1 MLIEDHVQTAKDF
14 LDAADREFD
23 AGDELQGSE
32 KLWGAASH
40 AVMAA
45 AIRRGWKS
53 GSHRALKEAVSKLI
67 VEYNDQSLRGGFIA
81 AEKFHINFYHGA
93 MEEFEITDDRPV
105 VREFVE
111 RLLGL
116 ESANGQGN

>member
-1 MLIEDHVQTAKDF
+1 MLIEDHIQTAKDF
-14 LDAADREFD
+14 LDAAEREFI

-45 AIRRGWKS
+45 AIRRGWNS
-53 GSHRALKEAVSKLI
+53 GSHRALKEATYKLAD
-67 VEYNDQSLRGGFIA
+67 EYHDQSLRSNFTT
-81 AEKFHINFYHGA
+81 AEKFHANFYHGF
-93 MEEFEITDDRPV
+93 MEAFEISGDRPL

-111 RLLGL
+111 RLLNL
-116 ESANGQGN
+116 ESVNGQVT

>member
-1 MLIEDHVQTAKDF
+1 MLVADHVQTARDF
-14 LDAADREFD
+14 LDAAEREFD

-45 AIRRGWKS
+45 AIRRGWNS
-53 GSHRALKEAVSKLI
+53 GSHRALKEAVNRLA
-67 VEYNDQSLRGGFIA
+67 VEFNAESLRLRFGV

-93 MEEFEITDDRPV
+93 MERFEIDDDRPV

-111 RLLGL
+111 RLLSL
-116 ESANGQGN
+116 ESVNGQGS

>member
-1 MLIEDHVQTAKDF
+1 MLIEEHIQTARDF

-23 AGDELQGSE
+23 AGDEIQGSE

-45 AIRRGWKS
+45 AIRRGWNS
-53 GSHRALKEAVSKLI
+53 GSHRALKEAVNRLAI
-67 VEYNDQSLRGGFIA
+67 EFNDESLRLRFGV

-93 MEEFEITDDRPV
+93 MEQFEIDDDRPV

-111 RLLGL
+111 RLLSL
-116 ESANGQGN
+116 ESVNGQGS

>member
-14 LDAADREFD
+14 LDEAEREFV

-53 GSHRALKEAVSKLI
+53 GSHRALKEAVSKLA
-67 VEYNDQSLRGGFIA
+67 VEYDDLSLRDRFGV

-93 MEEFEITDDRPV
+93 MEPFEINADRPV

-111 RLLGL
+111 RLLNL
-116 ESANGQGN
+116 ESVNGQGK

>member
-1 MLIEDHVQTAKDF
+1 MLTEDHIQTAKDF
-14 LDAADREFD
+14 LDAADREFV

-93 MEEFEITDDRPV
+93 MEEFEINADRPV

-111 RLLGL
+111 RLLNL
-116 ESANGQGN
+116 ESVNG

>member
-1 MLIEDHVQTAKDF
+1 MKTTYKTARSF
-14 LDAADREFD
+14 LDAANREFD
-23 AGDELQGSE
+23 TGDEKQGSE

-45 AIRRGWKS
+45 AIRRGWNS
-53 GSHRALKEAVSKLI
+53 GSHRALKEAVNKLA
-67 VEYNDQSLRGGFIA
+67 VEFNDESLRLRFGV

-93 MEEFEITDDRPV
+93 MEQFEIDDDCPV

-116 ESANGQGN
+116 ESVNGLGS

>member
-1 MLIEDHVQTAKDF
+1 MLIDDHIQTAKDF

-45 AIRRGWKS
+45 AIRRGWNS
-53 GSHRALKEAVSKLI
+53 GSHRTLKEAAGKLA
-67 VEYNDQSLRGGFIA
+67 VEYNDQSIRGGFIA

-93 MEEFEITDDRPV
+93 MEQFEINDDRPV

-111 RLLGL
+111 RLLSL
-116 ESANGQGN
+116 ESLNGQGR

>member
-1 MLIEDHVQTAKDF
+1 MLVADHVQTARDF
-14 LDAADREFD
+14 LDAAEREFD

-45 AIRRGWKS
+45 AIRRGWNS
-53 GSHRALKEAVSKLI
+53 GSHRALKEAVNRLA
-67 VEYNDQSLRGGFIA
+67 VEFNDESLRLRFGV

-93 MEEFEITDDRPV
+93 MEQFEIDDDRPV

-111 RLLGL
+111 RLLSL
-116 ESANGQGN
+116 ESVNGQGS

>member
-1 MLIEDHVQTAKDF
+1 MLVEDHVQTARDF
-14 LDAADREFD
+14 LDAAEHEFD

-45 AIRRGWKS
+45 AIRRGWNS
-53 GSHRALKEAVSKLI
+53 GSHRALKEAVSKLA
-67 VEYNDQSLRGGFIA
+67 VEFNDESLRLRFGV

-93 MEEFEITDDRPV
+93 MEQFEIDDDRPV

-116 ESANGQGN
+116 EKVNGLGN

>member
-1 MLIEDHVQTAKDF
+1 MLIEEHVQTAMDF

-23 AGDELQGSE
+23 VGDELQGSE

-45 AIRRGWKS
+45 AIRRGWNS
-53 GSHRALKEAVSKLI
+53 GSHRALKEAVNRLA
-67 VEYNDQSLRGGFIA
+67 VEYEDESLRLRFGV

-93 MEEFEITDDRPV
+93 MEPFEINADRPV
-105 VREFVE
+105 VREFVD
-111 RLLGL
+111 RLLNL
-116 ESANGQGN
+116 ERGNGVRS

>member
-1 MLIEDHVQTAKDF
+1 MSVEDHVQTAKDF
-14 LDAADREFD
+14 LDAAEREFD

-45 AIRRGWKS
+45 AIRRGRKS
-53 GSHRALKEAVSKLI
+53 GSHRALKEAASKLA
-67 VEYNDQSLRGGFIA
+67 VEYDDQSLQDRFGL

-93 MEEFEITDDRPV
+93 MEPFEINADRPV

-111 RLLGL
+111 CLLGL
-116 ESANGQGN
+116 ESVNGVGI

>member
-1 MLIEDHVQTAKDF
+1 MLIEEHIQTARDF

-23 AGDELQGSE
+23 AGDEIQGSE

-45 AIRRGWKS
+45 AIRRGWNS
-53 GSHRALKEAVSKLI
+53 GSHRALKEAVNRLA
-67 VEYNDQSLRGGFIA
+67 VEFNDESLRLRFGV

-93 MEEFEITDDRPV
+93 MEQFEIDDDRPV

-111 RLLGL
+111 RLLSL
-116 ESANGQGN
+116 ESVNGQGS

>member
-1 MLIEDHVQTAKDF
+1 MIEDHVQTARDF
-14 LDAADREFD
+14 LNAADQEFD

-45 AIRRGWKS
+45 TMRRGWKS
-53 GSHRALKEAVSKLI
+53 GSHRALKEAVDRLS
-67 VEYNDQSLRGGFIA
+67 VEYDDESLRLRFGV

-93 MEEFEITDDRPV
+93 MEQFEIIADRPV

-111 RLLGL
+111 RLLSL
-116 ESANGQGN
+116 ESGAAAGS